1 MSPSK
6 NKEDTMKTEIVNLI
20 ETYLKEITSEF
31 PVGLNQREKAVLAL
45 RGQGKTLQSIGD
57 IMKITRER
65 VRQIETMAKEKI
77 LMNAKLAENL
87 YERIAPYYI
96 TEGEI
101 ETAFLTWYSD
111 VMGKDYLEGKVKFQD
126 LLSMIWTE
134 KQKK

>member
-87 YERIAPYYI
+87 YERFYH
-96 TEGEI
+96 
-101 ETAFLTWYSD
+101 L
-111 VMGKDYLEGKVKFQD
+111 
-126 LLSMIWTE
+126 
-134 KQKK
+134 